1 MNKKKYIIK
10 YSIIASIV
18 VICVLLDQLTK
29 FIAET
34 NLEKYESVE
43 VIKNFFY
50 FTLCYNTGGAW
61 SILSDSTWLLVA
73 ISFVAL
79 GFMIYTL
86 IKSKDLFY
94 IISASVFSGGLIG
107 NLIDRLVNVGV
118 VDFFDFKIFGYDF
131 PVFNVADIC
140 IVVSAILLG
149 VCLILEDKKEK
160 KLKVKDE
167 ENGENISRE
176 GE

>member
-1 MNKKKYIIK
+1 M
-10 YSIIASIV
+10 
-18 VICVLLDQLTK
+18 
-29 FIAET
+29 
-34 NLEKYESVE
+34 EKYKSVE

-61 SILSDSTWLLVA
+61 SILSDSTWLLIL
-73 ISFVAL
+73 ISIAAL
-79 GFMIYTL
+79 GVMIYTL

-94 IISASVFSGGLIG
+94 IISASIFTGGLIG
-107 NLIDRLVNVGV
+107 NLIDRLVNIGV
-118 VDFFDFKIFGYDF
+118 IDFLDFKIFGYDF

-140 IVVSAILLG
+140 IVISAILLG
-149 VCLILEDKKEK
+149 VCLILEENKDK

-167 ENGENISRE
+167 KNGEDNSRE